1 MPIVA
6 LYLFYTSTTVRKISE
21 IVGMLKGKV
30 NKQTNKKLIKPIC
43 RVKKNKKKTQ
53 LLQCKSRMSSKMP
66 VSVFSCQ

>member
-1 MPIVA
+1 
-6 LYLFYTSTTVRKISE
+6 
-21 IVGMLKGKV
+21 MLKGKV

-43 RVKKNKKKTQ
+43 RVKKKQTKKNQ